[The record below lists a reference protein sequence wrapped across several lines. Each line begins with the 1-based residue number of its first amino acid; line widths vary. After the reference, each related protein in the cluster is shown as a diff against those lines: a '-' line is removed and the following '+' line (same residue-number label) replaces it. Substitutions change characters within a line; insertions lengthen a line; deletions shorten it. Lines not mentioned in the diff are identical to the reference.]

1 MPRLRYFSKNNFMKR
16 YLLYFIVS
24 VIQFGLFVLLMIS
37 VYQKIKNFETFM
49 DTLVGTNLF
58 YVNSVK
64 YFAIAVVVAELIVA
78 FFLLAYRKIGFY
90 LTILLF
96 VVYTLYIIILEL
108 YYFYPSC
115 GCGGIM
121 AQLPFKEHLTL
132 NLIYII
138 LAAISVLFVKRSA
151 YEKNIVIV

>member
-64 YFAIAVVVAELIVA
+64 YFAIAVIVAELIVA
-78 FFLLAYRKIGFY
+78 FF
-90 LTILLF
+90 
-96 VVYTLYIIILEL
+96 
-108 YYFYPSC
+108 
-115 GCGGIM
+115 
-121 AQLPFKEHLTL
+121 
-132 NLIYII
+132 
-138 LAAISVLFVKRSA
+138 
-151 YEKNIVIV
+151 

>member
-1 MPRLRYFSKNNFMKR
+1 MKR

-64 YFAIAVVVAELIVA
+64 YFAIAVIVAELIVA
-78 FFLLAYRKIGFY
+78 FF
-90 LTILLF
+90 
-96 VVYTLYIIILEL
+96 
-108 YYFYPSC
+108 
-115 GCGGIM
+115 
-121 AQLPFKEHLTL
+121 
-132 NLIYII
+132 
-138 LAAISVLFVKRSA
+138 
-151 YEKNIVIV
+151 